1 MGICWSW
8 AFGPESDAD
17 MLTMDWLTWNTNLAK
32 TSDADRIYTYSGS
45 LTRYSAQHLS
55 SNTNGIMRPPDV
67 AVANW
72 QPGSG
77 GTELQGWVAV
87 PFKRYNATV
96 PSGNIDII
104 DVRVEAS
111 SGQSSNAEV
120 RTQSGT
126 GVLRLYLGG
135 GTFQGSTGVLN
146 FSTWQYVALKFNM
159 PDGGPHTAELWVDGV
174 QEVTG
179 SVSRTTVADTIYV
192 IFGGAGTSSNPWTF
206 GQIIYYDD
214 ATDAGQTPY
223 YVTRVSP
230 NADGTD
236 VGTWNPTSG
245 SDHASVTDPF
255 NASTYTQEASPSPGD
270 LVEVL
275 INAGGADIGTQLGV
289 TPTSVQNVT
298 LHTYSTGQLIT
309 ARAELRD
316 SAGSAST
323 TPGPTTSIDPTST
336 TYTLVS
342 ADAPAG
348 GGSWTGASQ
357 PAYVYEVIT
366 S

>member
-8 AFGPESDAD
+8 AFGPESDAE
-17 MLTMDWLTWNTNLAK
+17 MLTMDWVTWNTTNNSVSA
-32 TSDADRIYTYSGS
+32 ADKVYSYSGS
-45 LTRYSAQHLS
+45 PTRYAVEH
-55 SNTNGIMRPPDV
+55 SNAAFDIIRPPDK

-77 GTELQGWVAV
+77 GTEQQGWVAV
-87 PFKRYNATV
+87 PMKRYDSTV
-96 PSGNIDII
+96 SNGTVNLIALFTSLVSG
-104 DVRVEAS
+104 DV
-111 SGQSSNAEV
+111 SNTLV
-120 RTQSGT
+120 STVGGT
-126 GVLRLYLGG
+126 GTLRLYMGG
-135 GTFQGSTGVLN
+135 GTFMGTTGAFDL
-146 FSTWQYVALKFNM
+146 STWHYIALKWNH
-159 PDGGPHTAELWVDGV
+159 PNNSTHEAELWVDGV

-179 SVSRTTVADTIYV
+179 SLSRTSIASSFHFTLGAAG
-192 IFGGAGTSSNPWTF
+192 FGVTPWLF
-206 GQIIYYDD
+206 GQIICYDD

-255 NASTYTQEASPSPGD
+255 SAATYTQEASPSPGD

-275 INAGGADIGTQLGV
+275 VNAGGDDIATQLGV

-316 SAGSAST
+316 SAGSASVT
-323 TPGPTTSIDPTST
+323 NGPTETIDPAST
-336 TYTLVS
+336 TYAIVS
-342 ADAPAG
+342 ADAPAAG
-348 GGSWTGASQ
+348 GTWSGTDA
-357 PAYVYEVIT
+357 PAFVYKVIT
-366 S
+366 T